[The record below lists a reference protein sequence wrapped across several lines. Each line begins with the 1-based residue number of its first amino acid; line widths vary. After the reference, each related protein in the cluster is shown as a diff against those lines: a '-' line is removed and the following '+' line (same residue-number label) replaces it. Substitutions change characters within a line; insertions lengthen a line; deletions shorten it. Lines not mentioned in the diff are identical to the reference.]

1 MGPGG
6 EGQRAG
12 LWPQD
17 QSPVPVWVGMGP
29 QSLAPAPARRRR
41 ERAGS
46 LVTGQDGPCSGLERR
61 VQSPLPPRG
70 RKPQPQPQPVEDG
83 SPPSSPRPRSR
94 EVKVPERPDS
104 PRSLL
109 PVVREPTWARPPPWG
124 RGGPALRPPP
134 GALHPLQL
142 PGSAAAGVR
151 EPGASVAPRLAPA
164 RADPRRR
171 SACSAS
177 ESCRCS
183 RRSLAP
189 HASSPPPP
197 PPLPSQ
203 DNSQYGGARLPPLL
217 LPAGHRARRPRR
229 RTSPRGCL
237 RHFE

>member
-6 EGQRAG
+6 EGQSWAVASGSEPSPSVGGYTTRRSSHCSSPEAAGEGRQPGHRTGRAMLRLG
-12 LWPQD
+12 EKGPASTPASGEKASD
-17 QSPVPVWVGMGP
+17 Q
-29 QSLAPAPARRRR
+29 L
-41 ERAGS
+41 
-46 LVTGQDGPCSGLERR
+46 
-61 VQSPLPPRG
+61 
-70 RKPQPQPQPVEDG
+70 VEDG
-83 SPPSSPRPRSR
+83 SSPSSPRPRSR
-94 EVKVPERPDS
+94 EVKVPGQPDS

-109 PVVREPTWARPPPWG
+109 PAVRAPTWARPPPWG
-124 RGGPALRPPP
+124 RGGPAPLAPP
-134 GALHPLQL
+134 GALHPVRL
-142 PGSAAAGVR
+142 PGSAAAGAR
-151 EPGASVAPRLAPA
+151 EPGASAAPRLAPA

-189 HASSPPPP
+189 HASPPPPP